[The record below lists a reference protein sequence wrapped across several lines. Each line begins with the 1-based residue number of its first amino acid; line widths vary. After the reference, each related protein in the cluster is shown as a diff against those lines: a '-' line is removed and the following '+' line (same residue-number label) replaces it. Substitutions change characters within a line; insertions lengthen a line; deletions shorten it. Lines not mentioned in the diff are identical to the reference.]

1 MTDIICS
8 DEQFKKKL
16 TFRNKICAADKKI
29 FAKVAEK
36 MNERA
41 AVDGQKNRIIHP
53 QIRSKSKKL
62 VYECKSIS
70 LSQRIASR
78 INEKWWDIF
87 FSLPLAA
94 SSESA
99 YNPNIVVSSLCNDSQ
114 YTDLETNL
122 GGNKNATADKKGERN
137 PK

>member
-1 MTDIICS
+1 MLRRTV
-8 DEQFKKKL
+8 FKKL

-70 LSQRIASR
+70 LSQRIASG
-78 INEKWWDIF
+78 IYAKW
-87 FSLPLAA
+87 
-94 SSESA
+94 
-99 YNPNIVVSSLCNDSQ
+99 
-114 YTDLETNL
+114 
-122 GGNKNATADKKGERN
+122 
-137 PK
+137 